1 MSRRSLIAHSPVAR
15 GLAVVLVM
23 AALLPTTAVAR
34 SESAWCSDL
43 RAVPFAADVPDE
55 VRTPGR
61 HRFEWRSTFSNPD
74 GSPASET
81 VGNEITIVDGAS
93 LYPSTVLMRL
103 VRNTALLADGEVV
116 AVTEMAPDQP
126 AAFYAAAFGG
136 PDERIFLDGFRLW
149 LRYETAKNRWSPWV
163 ELPRGPET
171 SLCNQVTSAAWKK
184 AYGWD

>member
-1 MSRRSLIAHSPVAR
+1 MSRLSRIARV
-15 GLAVVLVM
+15 LAIVLVA
-23 AALLPTTAVAR
+23 AALLP
-34 SESAWCSDL
+34 SAAAAQSDAEWCSTL
-43 RAVPFAADVPDE
+43 RAVPFAAAVPDA

-61 HRFEWRSTFSNPD
+61 HRFEWRSTFLGPD

-81 VGNEITIVDGAS
+81 VGNEITIAAGVAP
-93 LYPSTVLMRL
+93 YPNTVLLRL
-103 VRNTALLADGEVV
+103 VRNTTLLADGEVV

-136 PDERIFLDGFRLW
+136 PDERAFLDSFRLW

-171 SLCNQVTSAAWKK
+171 SLCSQVTSAAWQKT
-184 AYGWD
+184 YGWD